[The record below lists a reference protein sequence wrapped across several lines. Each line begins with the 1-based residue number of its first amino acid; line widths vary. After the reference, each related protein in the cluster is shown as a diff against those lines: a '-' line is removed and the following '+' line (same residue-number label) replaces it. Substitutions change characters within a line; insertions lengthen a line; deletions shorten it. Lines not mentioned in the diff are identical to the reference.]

1 MRRWGWLLLV
11 VGCGPRTLAEV
22 DPAVF
27 DSTPTYAS
35 QVAPLYGRS
44 CVSCHSSDGLRAGGV
59 ELDRYDSAYA
69 GQVHQVCTAINA
81 EVRDHFAEFLKPAPR
96 QGEERGPCEGWELES
111 MPTGAVRALSLE
123 EQVILARW
131 LELGAPP

>member
-1 MRRWGWLLLV
+1 MKFWWLLLGLA
-11 VGCGPRTLAEV
+11 GCGPRSLADL
-22 DPAVF
+22 DPALF
-27 DSTPTYAS
+27 ESTPTYAS

-44 CVSCHSSDGLRAGGV
+44 CITCHSSDGLRAGGV

-69 GQVHQVCTAINA
+69 GRVHQVCTAINV
-81 EVRDHFAEFLKPAPR
+81 EVRDRYAAVLLPTPR
-96 QGEERGPCEGWELES
+96 QGESRGPCEGWELES

-123 EQVILARW
+123 EQVILGRW